1 MGRRRG
7 RHRAK
12 SSGRVRVFR
21 AVGLV
26 VACGGVALA
35 LTAFG
40 PDFLDRSTAR
50 ADQRFVAAVQAE
62 GRTVG
67 AAPNQALVIQAA
79 HKVCESQV
87 GDATVAQRRATALT
101 ADEIEAVRQ
110 TFGDDSPA
118 FMKLARRSYCPL
130 SR

>member
-7 RHRAK
+7 RHRA
-12 SSGRVRVFR
+12 R
-21 AVGLV
+21 ARRGIRIIRATGV
-26 VACGGVALA
+26 VLACGGVALA

-50 ADQRFVAAVQAE
+50 ADQRFVAAVQAQ
-62 GRTVG
+62 GRTVTPG
-67 AAPNQALVIQAA
+67 PNQTLVIEAA
-79 HKVCESQV
+79 RKVCESRQ
-87 GDATVAQRRATALT
+87 GEATVAERRASALT

-118 FMKLARRSYCPL
+118 FMKVAKRSYCPL

>member
-12 SSGRVRVFR
+12 PSRGRRIAR
-21 AVGLV
+21 AVAALV
-26 VACGGVALA
+26 VCGGVAVA

-62 GRTVG
+62 GRTVDTG
-67 AAPNQALVIQAA
+67 ADQTLVIQAA
-79 HKVCESQV
+79 HKVCETRD
-87 GDATVAQRRATALT
+87 GDVTVAQRRASALT
-101 ADEIEAVRQ
+101 ADEIDAVRR
-110 TFGDDSPA
+110 TFGDDSTA
-118 FMKLARRSYCPL
+118 FMNVAKRTYCPL
-130 SR
+130 G

>member
-1 MGRRRG
+1 MRRRG

-12 SSGRVRVFR
+12 PSRGVRIFR

-50 ADQRFVAAVQAE
+50 ADQRFVAAVEAQ
-62 GRTVG
+62 GRPVG
-67 AAPNQALVIQAA
+67 PEANQTLVIQAA
-79 HKVCESQV
+79 RKVCESPQ
-87 GDATVAQRRATALT
+87 GEASAAQRRASALT
-101 ADEIEAVRQ
+101 TEEIDAVRQ
-110 TFGDDSPA
+110 TFGDDSTA
-118 FMKLARRSYCPL
+118 FLKVAKRSYCPL

>member
-7 RHRAK
+7 RHRARP
-12 SSGRVRVFR
+12 SRGVRIFR
-21 AVGLV
+21 ATGV
-26 VACGGVALA
+26 VLACGGVALA

-50 ADQRFVAAVQAE
+50 ADQRFVAAVQAQ

-67 AAPNQALVIQAA
+67 PGTDQALVIQAA
-79 HKVCESQV
+79 RKVCESRQ
-87 GDATVAQRRATALT
+87 GEATAAERRASALT
-101 ADEIEAVRQ
+101 ADEIEAVRR

-118 FMKLARRSYCPL
+118 FIKAAKRSYCPL
-130 SR
+130 TR